1 MTRGTWGKPEL
12 HMQLTDRFTVSEDVV
27 AREVGGEMVLLD
39 LNSGQYFGLDTVGGR
54 IWELLSNRP
63 QSLKELSDLIE
74 AEFDA
79 PRERIEADLM
89 TLATQLKDQELIAPI
104 SA

>member
-1 MTRGTWGKPEL
+1 
-12 HMQLTDRFTVSEDVV
+12 MQLTDRFTVSDDVV

-54 IWELLSNRP
+54 IWALLSERP
-63 QSLKELSDLIE
+63 HDLKELCDLIE

-79 PRERIEADLM
+79 PRDRIEADL
-89 TLATQLKDQELIAPI
+89 LALAKELRDQELI
-104 SA
+104 SACAA

>member
-1 MTRGTWGKPEL
+1 
-12 HMQLTDRFTVSEDVV
+12 MQLIDRFTVSDDVV

-39 LNSGQYFGLDTVGGR
+39 LNSGQYFGLDSVGGR
-54 IWELLSNRP
+54 IWEMLSERP
-63 QSLKELSDLIE
+63 HTLKELCDLIE

-89 TLATQLKDQELIAPI
+89 ALANELRDQELIATC
-104 SA
+104 AV